1 MKKLILID
9 GNALV
14 HRAFHALPPLTSPN
28 GIVTNAVFGFSSI
41 LIKTIKELK
50 PDYIAAAFDLK
61 GPTFRHEKFAEYKI
75 HRGKAPQELYTQ
87 IPLVKEVLTAFGV
100 PIYEKEGYEADD
112 LIGTLATKAKSQK
125 NLKIIIATGDLDA
138 LQLVDGKRVAVF
150 TLRKG
155 VSDTVVYDQDAVFAR
170 YGLKPEQ
177 LNDYRGLKG
186 DPSDNIPGVPGVGEK
201 TASELIKRFGS
212 LESLYQFLESS
223 KSKIQKIETKKLE
236 ISEKLAEKL
245 LENKDKAFS
254 SRELSIIVTDLD
266 IDFTMEK
273 SAWRKNADISR
284 IETAF
289 WNLGF
294 SSLLK
299 RLPEIN
305 LNHRSTEG
313 LGSTEKRNLDQGII
327 NPEVEPLLRGS
338 TSELEFDQDKNYI
351 YVTEPYDEAL
361 VKKILANTQ
370 ATVIGHGLKGLFKF
384 AISRD
389 KHVVNK
395 IFDTEIAAYLLNPDI
410 KDYDFSKVYYA
421 EFNELIAEEPA
432 KKPAYLWK
440 LKEQLWEKIKSANL
454 VKVFEDIEMPLV
466 PVLAEMELHGI
477 KINTDAL
484 AELLK
489 STNKELAKLEAKI
502 YKFAGG
508 EFNINSPQQLGE
520 ILYTKLGIKGR
531 IRKTG
536 GGALST
542 AASELEKIRGEHP
555 IIDFILQYRELQKL
569 KSTYIEPFPQ
579 LVDRKNGRLHTT
591 YNQTGTGT
599 GRLSSENPNLQN
611 IPVKTELGREF
622 RKAFIAE
629 DGYQLASFD
638 YSQLELRIVAHIAKD
653 EKMIEVFRRGEDIH
667 TATAAEIFEVAPEQV
682 TKEMRR
688 QAKTLNFGIIYGMG
702 PLGFA
707 RSAGVSTLR
716 AREFITKYFADFSG
730 VARCMEETKA
740 KAHKDG
746 YVETIFGR
754 RRQLLDIQS
763 TMPQLQAQAERAAI
777 NHPVQGTAADLMKLA
792 MGGVYKYIHPV
803 KSAKGG
809 VARQQFNGVNDNLK
823 DDEVRLL
830 LQVHDELV
838 FEIKNEL
845 IKKIA
850 PEIRS
855 IMESIHRLDVPLIV
869 DVKYGQN
876 WQEMEAL

>member
-1 MKKLILID
+1 MKKIILID

-14 HRAFHALPPLTSPN
+14 HRAFHALPPLTSPS
-28 GIVTNAVFGFSSI
+28 GAVTNAVFGFSSI
-41 LIKTIKELK
+41 FIKMIKELK
-50 PDYIAAAFDLK
+50 PDFIAATFDLK

-75 HRGKAPQELYTQ
+75 HREKAPDELYRQ
-87 IPLVKEVLTAFGV
+87 IPLVKEVLAAFGV

-112 LIGTLATKAKSQK
+112 LIGTLAAKAKGQK
-125 NLKIIIATGDLDA
+125 DLQTIIATGDMDA

-155 VSDTVVYDQDAVFAR
+155 VSDTVVYDEDAVFAR

-186 DPSDNIPGVPGVGEK
+186 DPSDNISGVPGVGEK
-201 TASELIKRFGS
+201 TAAELIKKFS
-212 LESLYQFLESS
+212 DLEELFKFLEAN
-223 KSKIQKIETKKLE
+223 KGQIPKLKTAG
-236 ISEKLAEKL
+236 ISEKLAERL

-254 SRELSIIVTDLD
+254 SRELSTIVTDLD

-284 IETAF
+284 IETNF
-289 WNLGF
+289 RDLGF

-299 RLPEIN
+299 RLPEIG
-305 LNHRSTEG
+305 LNKAVAETPDLPKTSGAEE
-313 LGSTEKRNLDQGII
+313 LQLDPDE
-327 NPEVEPLLRGS
+327 N
-338 TSELEFDQDKNYI
+338 NI
-351 YVTEPYDEAL
+351 YVNEPAEQQII
-361 VKKILANTQ
+361 KKILANPQ
-370 ATVIGHGLKGLFKF
+370 AVIIGHDLKELFRS
-384 AISRD
+384 AIKQGKPFNKAQGRPFD
-389 KHVVNK
+389 KTQGRHIKNR
-395 IFDTEIAAYLLNPDI
+395 IFDTKIAAYLLNPDQ

-421 EFNELIAEEPA
+421 EYNEIPGMEASRR
-432 KKPAYLWK
+432 PAYLWK
-440 LKEQLWEKIKSANL
+440 LRERLWENIKSADL
-454 VKVFEDIEMPLV
+454 IKVFEDIEMPLV
-466 PVLAEMELHGI
+466 PVLAEMELYGI
-477 KINTDAL
+477 KINTKAL

-489 STNKELAKLEAKI
+489 STNKELAKLETKI
-502 YKFAGG
+502 YELAGG

-520 ILYTKLGIKGR
+520 ILYAKLGIKGR
-531 IRKTG
+531 VRKTG

-542 AASELEKIRGEHP
+542 AAPELEKIREEHP

-569 KSTYIEPFPQ
+569 KTTYIEPFPQ
-579 LVDRKNGRLHTT
+579 LVDRSDGRLHTT

-611 IPVKTELGREF
+611 IPIKTELGREF
-622 RKAFIAE
+622 RRAFIAE
-629 DGYQLASFD
+629 DGCQLVSFD
-638 YSQLELRIVAHIAKD
+638 YSQLELRVVAHIAKD

-667 TATAAEIFEVAPEQV
+667 TATAAEIFEVTLEQV

-730 VARCMEETKA
+730 VAKYMEEMKA
-740 KAHKDG
+740 KAHEIG

-754 RRQLLDIQS
+754 RRRLLDIQS

-777 NHPVQGTAADLMKLA
+777 NHPVQGTAADLMKLS
-792 MGGVYKYIHPV
+792 MIGVSEFIH
-803 KSAKGG
+803 K
-809 VARQQFNGVNDNLK
+809 NL
-823 DDEVRLL
+823 DDKQARLL

-838 FEIKNEL
+838 FEIKTDL
-845 IKKIA
+845 VQKLAKTFKQ
-850 PEIRS
+850 
-855 IMESIHRLDVPLIV
+855 IMESVYRLDVPLIV
-869 DVKYGQN
+869 DVKFGQN
-876 WQEMEAL
+876 WQDMSLLAN

>member
-14 HRAFHALPPLTSPN
+14 HRAFHALPPLTSPS
-28 GIVTNAVFGFSSI
+28 GVVTNAVFGFASI

-75 HRGKAPQELYTQ
+75 HREKAPQELYSQ
-87 IPLVKEVLTAFGV
+87 IPLVKEVLAGFGV

-125 NLKIIIATGDLDA
+125 DLQIIIATGDLDA
-138 LQLVDGKRVAVF
+138 LQLVDGEKVAVF

-201 TASELIKRFGS
+201 TAAELIKKFGN
-212 LESLYQFLESS
+212 LDQLYQFLEANKRQS
-223 KSKIQKIETKKLE
+223 TKLKTAG

-245 LENKDKAFS
+245 IGNKEKAFS

-273 SAWRKNADISR
+273 SSWRKNADISR

-289 WNLGF
+289 RDLGF
-294 SSLLK
+294 SSLSK

-305 LNHRSTEG
+305 LY
-313 LGSTEKRNLDQGII
+313 Q
-327 NPEVEPLLRGS
+327 EVEPLVRGS
-338 TSELEFDQDKNYI
+338 TSKTAISKIEFDPDKNNIYI
-351 YVTEPYDEAL
+351 VEPYNGTT
-361 VKKILANTQ
+361 VQKILANTQ
-370 ATVIGHGLKGLFKF
+370 ATIIGHGLKGLFRF
-384 AISRD
+384 AVSRGEHI
-389 KHVVNK
+389 KNK
-395 IFDTEIAAYLLNPDI
+395 IFDTEIAAYLLNPDQ
-410 KDYDFSKVYYA
+410 KNYDFSEIYYV
-421 EFNELIAEEPA
+421 EFNEMSSEELA
-432 KKPAYLWK
+432 QKSAYLRK
-440 LKEQLWEKIKSANL
+440 LKEQLWDKMKSANL
-454 VKVFEDIEMPLV
+454 LKVFEDIEMLLI

-484 AELLK
+484 AELLR
-489 STNKELAKLEAKI
+489 STNKELVKLETKI
-502 YKFAGG
+502 YKLVGG

-520 ILYTKLGIKGR
+520 ILYAKLGIKGR
-531 IRKTG
+531 VRKTG
-536 GGALST
+536 RGAFST
-542 AASELEKIRGEHP
+542 AAPELEKIRDEHP
-555 IIDFILQYRELQKL
+555 IIDLILQYRELQKL
-569 KSTYIEPFPQ
+569 KTTYIEPFPR
-579 LVDRKNGRLHTT
+579 LIDPKDGRLHTT

-611 IPVKTELGREF
+611 IPIKTEIGQEF

-653 EKMIEVFRRGEDIH
+653 EKMIEVFHRGEDIH
-667 TATAAEIFEVAPEQV
+667 TATAAEIFEVEPEGV

-702 PLGFA
+702 PVGFA

-730 VARCMEETKA
+730 VAKYMEEIKER
-740 KAHKDG
+740 AHKNG
-746 YVETIFGR
+746 FVETIFGR

-777 NHPVQGTAADLMKLA
+777 NHPIQGTAADLMKLA
-792 MGGVYKYIHPV
+792 MVGVFKHIHE
-803 KSAKGG
+803 
-809 VARQQFNGVNDNLK
+809 NLK
-823 DDEVRLL
+823 DNQARLL

-838 FEIKNEL
+838 FEIKTDL
-845 IKKIA
+845 VKRIA
-850 PEIRS
+850 PKLQQ
-855 IMESIHRLDVPLIV
+855 IMESVHHLDVPLIV

-876 WQEMEAL
+876 WQEMKPLVF